1 MICRVECCKYKAFAN
16 ITGYAGYKIGLP
28 APAFHSYRL
37 SVCKSETAGICGMNL
52 QEICT
57 YSLQLVDF
65 ACDRLGMPMFEH
77 PPRCQGQRV
86 VVVNLF
92 HRWFLFVQVNQCT
105 AVRPAVKI
113 DAGIMISNE
122 WILTRYITP
131 AGSGVILIGTWPEYP
146 RLVLQSFVRDSPE
159 VVIGV
164 FGNEAPFIPD
174 IGLCPVRKQIRIAQ
188 PVGKV
193 NQDLKRHLTRG
204 EPGLAA
210 WFRRWARLEKV
221 AESLCIYENR
231 LVPGLLQTE
240 AYMRALCEN
249 DVPPMSDHDLEATVT
264 ARLERQRVLSERPR
278 TAFDF
283 IVEESVF
290 LRPLGGVDVMRD
302 QLDFVLAIAQP
313 RNVTLQIMPSASKYH
328 ACLAGPTQLL
338 ETPEGRWLAYSEG
351 QENGRLISDPK
362 VVSKLHMRYARLRSQ
377 ALPPQESMGLL
388 EQMRGAL

>member
-1 MICRVECCKYKAFAN
+1 MANGQVEPAVGEGERKPDPSDSLRTFGAVVQALREH
-16 ITGYAGYKIGLP
+16 AG
-28 APAFHSYRL
+28 L
-37 SVCKSETAGICGMNL
+37 SR
-52 QEICT
+52 
-57 YSLQLVDF
+57 VDF
-65 ACDRLGMPMFEH
+65 GARVRFSKHTVESVELGRRMPDE
-77 PPRCQGQRV
+77 
-86 VVVNLF
+86 
-92 HRWFLFVQVNQCT
+92 
-105 AVRPAVKI
+105 
-113 DAGIMISNE
+113 
-122 WILTRYITP
+122 
-131 AGSGVILIGTWPEYP
+131 
-146 RLVLQSFVRDSPE
+146 SFVERAE
-159 VVIGV
+159 EAL
-164 FGNEAPFIPD
+164 GNTGA
-174 IGLCPVRKQIRIAQ
+174 LRKAA
-188 PVGKV
+188 
-193 NQDLKRHLTRG
+193 RHLTRG

-264 ARLERQRVLSERPR
+264 ARLERQRLLSERPR